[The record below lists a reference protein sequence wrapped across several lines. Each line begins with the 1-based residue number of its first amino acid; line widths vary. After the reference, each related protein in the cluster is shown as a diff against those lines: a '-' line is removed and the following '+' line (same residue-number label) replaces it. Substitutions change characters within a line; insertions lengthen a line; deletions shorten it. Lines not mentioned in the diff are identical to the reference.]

1 MTQKRATMIDV
12 ARAAGVSQATV
23 SLVLNNVA
31 HARVSTKTRAKVAAV
46 AAALGYSRKPATTMS
61 IGAPVIGMLIDELS
75 TTPFSAPLIEGAR
88 DEAAA
93 QGALLAVI
101 CTRAD
106 PEAEA
111 AALEM
116 LGQTNLLGILY
127 TTLVT
132 RAVTVSARMAMQP
145 LVLLNCHDT
154 SRRFPSVRP
163 ADVSG
168 AFAAVT
174 ALITAGHRRI
184 AHLAGE
190 DWGEASRDR
199 AKGYRQALATADI
212 GIDPTLT
219 AQPVW
224 TVDSGR
230 AATARLLKLPDP
242 PTAFFCFNDR
252 AAIGCYEAI
261 AQAGLQVPRDISVV
275 GFDNEDLVAH
285 LSPPLTTMILPH
297 DDMGRWSV
305 QVLTGAQTGGPRQV
319 KMDCPIVL
327 RQSIGKPGRH

>member
-23 SLVLNNVA
+23 SLVLNGVA
-31 HARVSTKTRAKVAAV
+31 HARVSAKTRAKVQSV
-46 AAALGYSRKPATTMS
+46 AASLGYSRKPATAMTS
-61 IGAPVIGMLIDELS
+61 CAAVIGMLIDELS

-93 QGALLAVI
+93 QGALLVVI

-106 PEAEA
+106 PEAEL

-116 LGQTNLLGILY
+116 LSQTNLLGILY

-132 RAVTVSARMAMQP
+132 RAVTVSPQMAMQP

-154 SRRFPSVRP
+154 TRRFPSVRP

-168 AFAAVT
+168 AFEAVT
-174 ALITAGHRRI
+174 ALIAAGHRRI

-190 DWGEASRDR
+190 DWGEAARDR

-212 GIDPTLT
+212 GIDAALIV
-219 AQPVW
+219 QPVW

-230 AATARLLKLPDP
+230 EATARLLKLPNP

-261 AQAGLQVPRDISVV
+261 AMAGLQVPRDVSVV
-275 GFDNEDLVAH
+275 GFDNEDLVAY
-285 LSPPLTTMILPH
+285 LQPPLTTMVLPH
-297 DDMGRWSV
+297 DDMGRWGV
-305 QVLTGAQTGGPRQV
+305 QALTGATATGPRQV
-319 KMDCPIVL
+319 KMDCPIVR
-327 RQSIGKPGRH
+327 RQSIAPPSLT